1 MSRSTLHGMTP
12 RSGAHGRRIV
22 ILLMIVATG
31 ALLAAPATAGAHV
44 ATKHKKEYKANL
56 EAHGKAMMLH
66 KDAYDRTQVDAQNA
80 ADRIGPLLGSQDP
93 VDQENLNGLQLDE
106 GVNARTWA
114 YLWPRL
120 KASFDEGIDDFCR
133 KALPWFR
140 TKAAKADK
148 QDLRDGT
155 AGIKRAFDKL
165 FKDGFGGI
173 AMEQQTLS
181 EAVKLDD
188 LVTFYQQHEDA
199 TKARGQAETRFNRA
213 IAILND
219 LQ

>member
-1 MSRSTLHGMTP
+1 MSRSTLHRMTP

-22 ILLMIVATG
+22 ILLMIAAAGV
-31 ALLAAPATAGAHV
+31 LLAAPATAGAHV
-44 ATKHKKEYKANL
+44 AKKHKKEYKANL
-56 EAHGKAMMLH
+56 EAYGKSMMLH
-66 KDAYDRTQVDAQNA
+66 KDAYDRTQVDVQNA

-114 YLWPRL
+114 YLWPKL
-120 KASFDEGIDDFCR
+120 KASFDKGIDDFCK

-140 TKAAKADK
+140 TKADK

-155 AGIKRAFDKL
+155 AGIKRAFDQL

-173 AMEQQTLS
+173 AMEEQTLS
-181 EAVKLDD
+181 EAVKLDG
-188 LVTFYQQHEDA
+188 LVTFYQQYEDA